1 MQGLCLRGKKDLP
14 NREDVLVRFALRNGG
29 HLRPAVGIA
38 PLAQQ
43 LALFDVPAENFFVG
57 PDDRPPC
64 ACAPRGPRDIF
75 VSGPDG
81 IRRGGGDEA
90 KSLGMLEFP
99 AIVSAC
105 ERAIRA
111 REKGEGLQI

>member
-1 MQGLCLRGKKDLP
+1 MQALCSRGKDLP
-14 NREDVLVRFALRNGG
+14 NREYVLVRFALRNGG

-43 LALFDVPAENFFVG
+43 FTLFHVPAENFFVG
-57 PDDRPPC
+57 PDYCPPC
-64 ACAPRGPRDIF
+64 ACAPRGTRDIF
-75 VSGPDG
+75 VSGPDR

-99 AIVSAC
+99 AIVSAF
-105 ERAIRA
+105 ELEIRA
-111 REKGEGLQI
+111 WETGEALQI